1 MCSAVTIAGE
11 AAGRNRVR
19 RKNAECALAASRYT
33 ASSAGGAEWRP
44 DGARSAPIP
53 VAAITPARSSS
64 CLDVEQGTRRS
75 SAGRK
80 RPGECYAL
88 QREEHHA
95 KNLVG
100 NCVSSWQ
107 NNRPPEFTVLC
118 RSVERIWFLLRRG
131 QFHLSRSTQASA
143 VLSTGV
149 STLRR

>member
-1 MCSAVTIAGE
+1 MATGRRTIGAHTRSGDHTHTLELIPPTWSKARDETVLDAG
-11 AAGRNRVR
+11 
-19 RKNAECALAASRYT
+19 
-33 ASSAGGAEWRP
+33 
-44 DGARSAPIP
+44 D
-53 VAAITPARSSS
+53 
-64 CLDVEQGTRRS
+64 
-75 SAGRK
+75 
-80 RPGECYAL
+80 PGERYAS
-88 QREEHHA
+88 QRKEHHA

-149 STLRR
+149 STLRRTAGEFA